1 MALSI
6 FRTPPNCS
14 ARSCIRNIRSYNG
27 NVRTKPS
34 STATSLKNQLT
45 RIFERR
51 ALWRSA
57 IGFLLVLTGLIT
69 LLSMFNI
76 NSGGWIGQ
84 WKDVLRQSLGT
95 FGAGIMSLLMIAAGL
110 PILLN
115 SVPRMDAG
123 RWIQLIALEVAFFAF
138 LALVHTLAFG
148 NDPYQLVRSGEG
160 GGAVGWVLAEA
171 MWKAL
176 GVDGSQGPTAGR
188 FLSVVLWL
196 ILFCIS
202 AFYAARPFLTSPM
215 GNPLSGRQQ
224 PASRLRSA
232 PSTPD
237 TRPIRGAQL
246 PLPETPATDAAS
258 KSAASKA
265 RSDATSKAK
274 KEPVVAN
281 GPVEIKSNAKIIK
294 EVPISKEDKQKYVPR
309 PDTLPPMDLLKRA
322 KEVKNSDADAQRK
335 ADLIET
341 TLAHFGLVGKVVEI
355 RRGPTVTQFGVEP
368 GYIERPGVNGEKR
381 QHKIRVGQIAALQND
396 FALALSA
403 ASIRI
408 EAPIPGR
415 ALVGIEVPNASI
427 GAVDVRAIMESEAF
441 RKVSDASPLA
451 FPLGKDV
458 SGTPVCAD
466 LGRMPHLLI
475 AGTTG
480 AGKSVCISAITIA
493 LVMNNRPE
501 DLKLV
506 MIDPKMVELSR
517 FAGLPHIIGKPESDM
532 ERLPAVLKWVVHEM
546 ERRYKKFAEIGSRN
560 LQDYN
565 ESMKRREEEPFPR
578 IVVMID
584 ELADMMMQSPIETEK
599 QICRLAQMARAT
611 GIHMIVATQRPSV
624 DVVTGLIK
632 ANFPA
637 RISFS
642 VASSTDSR
650 VILDQVGA
658 ESLLGRGDMLFLNP
672 ETGQPQRIQGC
683 YASDR
688 EVEQVIKWWKS
699 TVEEEKE
706 AKILAEAKKNKGRKV
721 EAAPVEEEYV
731 ANKKP
736 EQETP
741 WEMVVAEM
749 VAERAQAQSG
759 KSGTGSGSLSDDGGD
774 GDLIQKA
781 MEIIRNQGN
790 VSTSLLQ
797 RKLRI
802 GYPRAARLME
812 ELQDMGYVGAK
823 STQVGKGREVKQ
835 RDQEEE

>member
-1 MALSI
+1 MKKTSTL
-6 FRTPPNCS
+6 TTL
-14 ARSCIRNIRSYNG
+14 RNRLAH
-27 NVRTKPS
+27 V
-34 STATSLKNQLT
+34 
-45 RIFERR
+45 FERR
-51 ALWRSA
+51 TLWRSA

-84 WKDVLRQSLGT
+84 WKDLLRQSLGT
-95 FGAGIMSLLMIAAGL
+95 FGASIMSLLMIAAGL

-138 LALVHTLAFG
+138 LALIHTLAFG

-176 GVDGSQGPTAGR
+176 GVDGSQGPTPGR
-188 FLSVVLWL
+188 FFSVALWL
-196 ILFCIS
+196 LLFCVS
-202 AFYAARPFLTSPM
+202 AFYAARPFLTMPM
-215 GNPLSGRQQ
+215 SNPASGRQS
-224 PASRLRSA
+224 ANRVRSA

-237 TRPIRGAQL
+237 TRPIRGVQL
-246 PLPETPATDAAS
+246 PLPETSEADAAG
-258 KSAASKA
+258 KSHS
-265 RSDATSKAK
+265 SKAK
-274 KEPVVAN
+274 PDAATKSKKEPAVPS

-294 EVPISKEDKQKYVPR
+294 EAPVSKEDKQKYVPR

-335 ADLIET
+335 ADVIET

-355 RRGPTVTQFGVEP
+355 RRGPTVTQFGIEP
-368 GYIERPGVNGEKR
+368 GYIERPGPNGEKR
-381 QHKIRVGQIAALQND
+381 QQKIRVGQIAALQND

-441 RKVSDASPLA
+441 RKLSDASPLA

-532 ERLPAVLKWVVHEM
+532 ERLPAVLKWVVGEM

-565 ESMKRREEEPFPR
+565 ESMKRREEEPLPR

-642 VASSTDSR
+642 VASSMDSR

-688 EVEQVIKWWKS
+688 EVEQVIKWWKE
-699 TVEEEKE
+699 TVEEEKA
-706 AKILAEAKKNKGRKV
+706 AKDSAEAKKSKGKKA

-736 EQETP
+736 VQETP

-759 KSGTGSGSLSDDGGD
+759 KGGSGGGAMGDDGGD
-774 GDLIQKA
+774 DDLMQKA
-781 MEIIRNQGN
+781 MEIIRAQGN

-812 ELQDMGYVGAK
+812 DLQEMGYVGAK

-835 RDQEEE
+835 RDEEADE